1 VIAAAGGR
9 NCGAEGPLR
18 ETLSAL
24 GAQRTARGCT
34 AQTVCPQH
42 QTSGLCNLQPG
53 FLAAWLVL
61 RTFQPAWLTAWLR
74 PAASLTIESG
84 MSSKLLLL
92 SQAAKAKAGHQTR
105 QRRNTLARP

>member
-1 VIAAAGGR
+1 MIAAAGGR

-53 FLAAWLVL
+53 FLLAAWL
-61 RTFQPAWLTAWLR
+61 RTWLLADEASSQ
-74 PAASLTIESG
+74 AASRS
-84 MSSKLLLL
+84 
-92 SQAAKAKAGHQTR
+92 SQAAKAKAGHQTKTR
-105 QRRNTLARP
+105 QRRTLWPEP